1 MEWMKQFVV
10 VLGLMVISSATAQKG
25 IDRIDPPHWW
35 VDMHNQ
41 ELQLMV
47 YGEQRGELVSDHRRA
62 RASALTARWR
72 ATVRTTCF
80 SISTSARTCSRAHF
94 PSHGKTRRIAKLA
107 GRIMCCMSARFS
119 KRGMT
124 IQTPFA

>member
-1 MEWMKQFVV
+1 MKQFVV

-47 YGEQRGELVSDHRRA
+47 YGEQRGELVSDHRC
-62 RASALTARWR
+62 TG
-72 ATVRTTCF
+72 
-80 SISTSARTCSRAHF
+80 H
-94 PSHGKTRRIAKLA
+94 PH
-107 GRIMCCMSARFS
+107 
-119 KRGMT
+119 
-124 IQTPFA
+124 